1 MSEEELEKSYE
12 LLRQYLRQLETEN
25 RNLAVE
31 LDHKRELREE
41 RTRKHQEDLGESRER
56 ISMMDRHIQGTGEIV
71 DRQKEVLEKMKA
83 FYRKNE
89 EQLKEFSRKLAGME
103 SSIRQE
109 GGSVESMKSDL
120 LNMLGELKSMR
131 QQREKFMREIV

>member
-25 RNLAVE
+25 KKLAVE
-31 LDHKRELREE
+31 LDHKREQREE
-41 RTRKHQEDLGESRER
+41 RTKKHQEDLGESRHR
-56 ISMMDRHIQGTGEIV
+56 IRMIDRHIQGTGEIV

-89 EQLKEFSRKLAGME
+89 EQLKEFSRRLAGME
-103 SSIRQE
+103 SAIRQE
-109 GGSVESMKSDL
+109 GGSVESLKSDL
-120 LNMLGELKSMR
+120 LSMLSELKSMR